1 MKQNAISTVFAH
13 NYLAIGEIRMNTG
26 QSLFSIGALLLLS
39 LTILRVNANILTT
52 DGVMQNSK
60 LGVLAIS
67 LATSMI
73 EEASKK
79 AFDAASANDA
89 VVNLSELTEPSGLG
103 PGTGETEE
111 NYNDFD
117 DYNGFSKH
125 VAGLPSAEFDVSC
138 VVNYVNPG
146 DLNGLVM
153 TKTWNKKITVTVSSP
168 SMSDTV
174 RLSSIY
180 SYWHFR

>member
-1 MKQNAISTVFAH
+1 
-13 NYLAIGEIRMNTG
+13 MNTG
-26 QSLFSIGALLLLS
+26 QSLFSISALLLLS

-52 DGVMQNSK
+52 DGVMQDSK

-67 LATSMI
+67 LATSMM

-89 VVNLSELTEPSGLG
+89 VVNLSDLTPPGSLG
-103 PGTGETEE
+103 PGNGETAD
-111 NYNDFD
+111 NFNDFD
-117 DYNGFSKH
+117 DYNGYSRH
-125 VAGLPSAEFDVSC
+125 VSGLPSAEFDISC
-138 VVNYVNPG
+138 LVNYINPN
-146 DLNGLVM
+146 DPNGIAS
-153 TKTWNKKITVTVSSP
+153 TTTWNKKITVTVTSP
-168 SMSDTV
+168 SMKDTI